1 MVVITTTQPPL
12 RCAFNT
18 FCCNTLGSCAP
29 RTKFSATAPVRSCS
43 WRHLPG
49 KGNPPKV
56 CILRTLWWRTKHD
69 DDRYHCIMKV
79 EFCIALPSFS
89 LWGTVPTGESSR
101 ATTHQPSTSWPD
113 TCNCVTSL
121 LCSNNVCRGKTTT

>member
-1 MVVITTTQPPL
+1 MVVITTSQPPL

-49 KGNPPKV
+49 KGKPPAFYFADFEV
-56 CILRTLWWRTKHD
+56 ENKHD

-79 EFCIALPSFS
+79 EFCSLPSFS
-89 LWGTVPTGESSR
+89 LWGTLPTGESSR
-101 ATTHQPSTSWPD
+101 AMTHQPSTSWPD